1 MNEILSTL
9 GTKVEAE
16 LRDLMARAK
25 AAWNRGEQAV
35 HAALHKE
42 ASTVAAPHGVVI
54 EPVSPPDGT
63 LVAKPATKAPAP
75 LQEHPPTAGG
85 DGAVKPL

>member
-16 LRDLMARAK
+16 IRDLLARAK
-25 AAWNRGEQAV
+25 TAWNRGEQAV

-63 LVAKPATKAPAP
+63 LVAKPAANAPAP
-75 LQEHPPTAGG
+75 KGSTPAAGG
-85 DGAVKPL
+85 DGAAKPL